1 MFDTASIVMALSK
14 KKTVSLSFKMISQDL
29 GRYLDISIK
38 FFYSLLFIHFDEVL
52 LEIFFS
58 ELENVTPPEVN
69 TNILKSSTLRMYS

>member
-52 LEIFFS
+52 
-58 ELENVTPPEVN
+58 
-69 TNILKSSTLRMYS
+69 

>member
-1 MFDTASIVMALSK
+1 
-14 KKTVSLSFKMISQDL
+14 MISQDL

-38 FFYSLLFIHFDEVL
+38 FFYSLLFIHFDEVIL
-52 LEIFFS
+52 DIFFS

>member
-38 FFYSLLFIHFDEVL
+38 FFYSLLFIHFDEVIL
-52 LEIFFS
+52 DIFFS